1 MLNKIEARAQRDY
14 LKEKDRG
21 PAETRR
27 VTPSATVAGILSIP
41 LTTSG
46 EFELND
52 TECAKLR
59 RLVYGINKDA
69 IRRYRTLRDGTILLV
84 WRIK

>member
-1 MLNKIEARAQRDY
+1 MLHKLEARAERAY
-14 LKEKDRG
+14 RKEKELG
-21 PAETRR
+21 VEER
-27 VTPSATVAGILSIP
+27 VVRPTATLAGILSIP

-52 TECAKLR
+52 QETAKLR

-69 IRRYRTLRDGTILLV
+69 IRRYRTLRDGMILLV